1 MLRHFTAL
9 VLLPAM
15 ALAGVSFE
23 TDPRPINR
31 AAPGASS
38 ADMLAKVMPAVV
50 SIRTAEVIPQ
60 SVLNRYRGRIDPDK
74 VLKDEKTGETF
85 LPTGL
90 GSGTIVHPDGLVI
103 TNRHV
108 VMKQDRNTVSETV
121 IVQLQD
127 RREFRAKV
135 LGVDAGSDIAVL
147 KIEGRNLPFAK
158 FADSEKARVGDV
170 VFAIGNPL
178 DVGMTVT
185 SGIVSALGRAGKQ
198 GMGMAFEDFIQ
209 TDAAINPGNSG
220 GPLIDYE
227 GRLLGMN
234 TAIRTASSGASG
246 NIGLGYSIP
255 SNLIVSVA
263 ADLANGGKVV
273 RGLIG
278 VQGED
283 LPLSEATKLNLA
295 KSGAVR
301 VSLISDGLPAAKA
314 GLKVGDIIV
323 ALDGKP
329 FENWNELRLAI
340 SRRKPGEVLTVNF
353 IREGRGSLTRVTV
366 AERALDR

>member
-1 MLRHFTAL
+1 MLRHLTAL

-23 TDPRPINR
+23 TDSRPINR

-50 SIRTAEVIPQ
+50 SIRTAEVIPA
-60 SVLNRYRGRIDPDK
+60 SVLKRYSGRIDPDR
-74 VLKDEKTGETF
+74 VLKDEKTGETL

-90 GSGTIVHPDGLVI
+90 GSGTIVHPDGFVI

-135 LGVDAGSDIAVL
+135 LGVDVGSDIAVL
-147 KIEGRNLPFAK
+147 KIEGRNLPFAR
-158 FADSEKARVGDV
+158 FADSDKARVGDV

-234 TAIRTASSGASG
+234 TAIRTAASGGSG

-255 SNLIVSVA
+255 ANLIVSVA
-263 ADLANGGKVV
+263 SDLANGGKVV

-283 LPLSEATKLNLA
+283 LPLPEATKLNLA
-295 KSGAVR
+295 KTGAVR
-301 VSLISDGLPAAKA
+301 VSIISDGLPAAKA

-340 SRRKPGEVLTVNF
+340 SRHKPGEVLTISF
-353 IREGRGSLTRVTV
+353 IRDGRGSLTRVTV
-366 AERALDR
+366 AERTLDR

>member
-1 MLRHFTAL
+1 MLRHLTAL

-31 AAPGASS
+31 AAPGAST

-50 SIRTAEVIPQ
+50 SIRTAEVIPP
-60 SVLNRYRGRIDPDK
+60 SVLRRFNGRIDPDK
-74 VLKDEKTGETF
+74 VLKDEKTGETL

-90 GSGTIVHPDGLVI
+90 GSGTIVHPDGFVI

-108 VMKQDRNTVSETV
+108 VMKPDRNTVSETV

-147 KIEGRNLPFAK
+147 KIDGRNLPYAR
-158 FADSEKARVGDV
+158 FADSDKARVGDV

-234 TAIRTASSGASG
+234 TAIRTASGAGG

-255 SNLIVSVA
+255 ANLIVSVA
-263 ADLANGGKVV
+263 ADLASNGKVV

-340 SRRKPGEVLTVNF
+340 SRRKPGEVLTLNF

-366 AERALDR
+366 AERTLDR